1 MKLYIAGPMTGYP
14 EWNFPAFREAARE
27 LRMHDFE
34 VVSPAEMDE
43 QDFGFDGTGEPP
55 QRMSLHDVLARD
67 LAALDGC
74 DGIILLQ
81 GWEHSKGAAVEL
93 AYARAK
99 GMPVYLCR
107 NGRAV
112 AEVDASALVE
122 AERLVHG
129 DRRDDYGHPADDFTR
144 TGRMWGAI
152 LDQPE
157 PVPPHLVALCMAA
170 VKISRECNRHK
181 RDNLV
186 DLAGYAETCRMVHAR
201 KGN

>member
-1 MKLYIAGPMTGYP
+1 MKLYIAGPMTGHP
-14 EWNFPAFREAARE
+14 EWNFPAFRGAAQE
-27 LRMHDFE
+27 LRRRDFE
-34 VVSPAEMDE
+34 VLSPAEMDE

-55 QRMSLHDVLARD
+55 QDMSLHDILARD

-74 DGIILLQ
+74 DGIVLLE
-81 GWEHSKGAAVEL
+81 GWEHSKGTAVEL

-99 GMPVYLCR
+99 GMPVYLYR
-107 NGRAV
+107 DGDAV
-112 AEVDASALVE
+112 SETNASALVE

-129 DRRDDYGHPADDFTR
+129 DRHNDYGHPVDDFTR

-152 LDQPE
+152 LGWSA
-157 PVPPHLVALCMAA
+157 PVPPHTVALCMAA

-201 KGN
+201 EGN